1 MNKYGFLREN
11 KEDALKAGIDKET
24 GLCRTS
30 LLDYL
35 NVIFP
40 NIDDWVHDKIIPKEF
55 TENKLY
61 RNRPDYRSEK
71 LKLIVEFDGI
81 HHYTNP
87 DIILKDKNNTK
98 LYQSFGYKVVRIPY
112 FIQLTNKAVERL
124 FNVKVK
130 EQLFPDNIP
139 SLTYKDRNTP
149 AYLCPSGIE
158 RMRNELKQFPEQ
170 YEINKKHLIEENNLE
185 LTRVDLLY

>member
-35 NVIFP
+35 SVIFP
-40 NIDDWVHDKIIPKEF
+40 TIDDWVHDKIIPREF

-87 DIILKDKNNTK
+87 DIILKDKNNIK

-112 FIQLTNKAVERL
+112 FIQLTNKAVEQL

-139 SLTYKDRNTP
+139 SLTYKNRNTP

-170 YEINKKHLIEENNLE
+170 YETNKKHLIEENNLE
-185 LTRVDLLY
+185 LTRVDLLH

>member
-40 NIDDWVHDKIIPKEF
+40 TIDDWVHDRIIPKEF

-71 LKLIVEFDGI
+71 LKLIVEFDGM

-87 DIILKDKNNTK
+87 DVILKDKNNTK

-112 FIQLTNKAVERL
+112 FIQLTNKAVEQL

-139 SLTYKDRNTP
+139 SLTYKNRNTP
-149 AYLCPSGIE
+149 AYLCPFGIE

>member
-11 KEDALKAGIDKET
+11 KEDALKVGIDKET

-35 NVIFP
+35 NIIFP
-40 NIDDWVHDKIIPKEF
+40 TIDDWVHDKIIPREF

-87 DIILKDKNNTK
+87 DVILKDKNNTK

-112 FIQLTNKAVERL
+112 FIQLTNKTVEQL

-139 SLTYKDRNTP
+139 SLTYKNRNTP

>member
-158 RMRNELKQFPEQ
+158 RMRNELKQEQ
-170 YEINKKHLIEENNLE
+170 NSP
-185 LTRVDLLY
+185 

>member
-40 NIDDWVHDKIIPKEF
+40 TIDDWVHDKIIPKEF

-87 DIILKDKNNTK
+87 DIILRDKNNTK
-98 LYQSFGYKVVRIPY
+98 LYQSFGYKVVRIPC
-112 FIQLTNKAVERL
+112 FIQLTNKAVEQL
-124 FNVKVK
+124 FNVKIK